1 MAQETSD
8 MNEPVLHPAPAEGFG
23 AALKRAREAQGISI
37 GDMAARSRLSV
48 QQVRA
53 LESERTAELP
63 EPVYVRAFIRGVAS
77 VLGLEPDPLVADYT
91 ARYGAASVGVLPDH
105 DPAKETVV
113 RASGRRT
120 GLKAAVVAIAAVLV
134 CAAGWYAWS
143 SMSDGAET
151 QPAAETPV
159 VDAPESVEAA
169 PAPEQAA
176 ADQTAQEKTAAE
188 QAAAEKAA
196 AEKAA
201 AEKAAA
207 EKAAA
212 EKAAA
217 EKAAAEKA
225 AAEKAAAEKARAQ
238 SQAAATGERRVTLST
253 SGACWV
259 QILLPNGRS
268 FFAKEMAE
276 GGSETLNV
284 PVGARVTVGN
294 ASVMTLTVDGRPYE
308 LTKSTRNGIC
318 RFVVK

>member
-23 AALKRAREAQGISI
+23 AALKRTREAQGISI

>member
-207 EKAAA
+207 EKA
-212 EKAAA
+212 
-217 EKAAAEKA
+217 
-225 AAEKAAAEKARAQ
+225 RAQ
-238 SQAAATGERRVTLST
+238 SQVAATGERRVTLST
-253 SGACWV
+253 SGACSV

>member
-23 AALKRAREAQGISI
+23 AALKRAPEAQGITI

-207 EKAAA
+207 EKA
-212 EKAAA
+212 
-217 EKAAAEKA
+217 
-225 AAEKAAAEKARAQ
+225 RAQ

>member
-169 PAPEQAA
+169 RLNRRQPIRLLRRRLRPNRPPPRRPPPRRPLRRRPLRRRPLRRRPLRRRPLPRRPLRRRPPLKRRPPKRPAPSRRPPRRVSAASPSRPRAPAGCRSFCPTAA
-176 ADQTAQEKTAAE
+176 ASSPRRWPR
-188 QAAAEKAA
+188 AAA
-196 AEKAA
+196 
-201 AEKAAA
+201 
-207 EKAAA
+207 
-212 EKAAA
+212 
-217 EKAAAEKA
+217 
-225 AAEKAAAEKARAQ
+225 
-238 SQAAATGERRVTLST
+238 
-253 SGACWV
+253 
-259 QILLPNGRS
+259 
-268 FFAKEMAE
+268 
-276 GGSETLNV
+276 
-284 PVGARVTVGN
+284 
-294 ASVMTLTVDGRPYE
+294 RP
-308 LTKSTRNGIC
+308 
-318 RFVVK
+318 